1 VYSKY
6 IGRKPKSDKRRNEQM
21 AKGIA
26 TKTYNK
32 VDLTSRIEM
41 YLGERITK
49 QTQKRWIT
57 DAGVEISILG
67 SNDFLVEFETE
78 YVRFFNL
85 ADLKESVIKVSSN

>member
-1 VYSKY
+1 
-6 IGRKPKSDKRRNEQM
+6 M

-67 SNDFLVEFETE
+67 SNDFLVEFGTE